1 MPTTENVIA
10 WLAPIASALVI
21 CMGQLWL
28 SGQFKRADQKRDD
41 ARIQDEVRRR
51 ESDKWKYRIESK
63 MSEQDGILET
73 VLEAQCTQMRA
84 DITHKIHR
92 YMDDLGCAS
101 PEEKESLRNEY
112 EVYCDICSK
121 HKITNH
127 FVERMMEQVLALP
140 DRPPRAN

>member
-1 MPTTENVIA
+1 MPNTENFIA

-41 ARIQDEVRRR
+41 ARLEDEIRRK
-51 ESDKWKYRIESK
+51 ESAAWRVRIES
-63 MSEQDGILET
+63 EIADQDDVLES

-101 PEEKESLRNEY
+101 PEEKESLHNEY
-112 EVYCDICSK
+112 KVYCDICEK
-121 HKITNH
+121 HHIKNH
-127 FVERMMEQVLALP
+127 FVEKMMDQVLALP
-140 DRPPRAN
+140 DRPRED